1 LATATKEKNVL
12 NGKVA
17 LVSGA
22 ASGIGAAIAQRIVDH
37 GAKVVIGV
45 EQQVS
50 AARRSPP
57 PSRGGGVVD

>member
-45 EQQVS
+45 EQQVFGRQAL
-50 AARRSPP
+50 AASVQGRRG
-57 PSRGGGVVD
+57 R